1 MASIIRIID
10 ANRCNEPCSGK
21 NCIYICPV
29 GLFTLSGSGIIFHQE
44 GPCLECGAC
53 RLVCDN
59 ITFDYPP
66 AGEGVL
72 HRYG

>member
-1 MASIIRIID
+1 MATGIRIND
-10 ANRCNEPCSGK
+10 KSRCTEICTGT
-21 NCIYICPV
+21 NCIYVCPV
-29 GLFTLSGSGIIFHQE
+29 GLFTLSGSDLVFHEE

>member
-1 MASIIRIID
+1 MKKGISII
-10 ANRCNEPCSGK
+10 NEKRCNDLCTGTD
-21 NCIYICPV
+21 CIYVCPV
-29 GLFTLSGSGIIFHQE
+29 GLFTSSGSGVTFHEE

-59 ITFDYPP
+59 IIFDYPP